1 MRLLELY
8 TELVCSHVADVLP
21 LAASLAGYGPQHF
34 VGVAKIINEDVTG
47 ELWNAG

>member
-21 LAASLAGYGPQHF
+21 LAASLAGYGPQQF

-47 ELWNAG
+47 ES